1 MKMLK
6 QTISDTS
13 DEILAILETQAK
25 LNIHKANKKKMQQE
39 IDEERSSILAR
50 VKLLNEEVSRIR
62 GRMEYID
69 VKDIMYLVSYF
80 QKEFDLSF
88 DEAFETASHN
98 ISLEAEMQGVW
109 WLFPE
114 APKKKKKAAL
124 KKNLDSPPTV
134 IVGCRDM
141 TKCLP
146 NGTHIRTNTP
156 LVRTQLTGIYNSFAD
171 LQTSRVSRR
180 KVIEFEGK
188 MYSLNQFNLLPRKR
202 ERPEISPTSDAWLEC
217 ECKVG
222 EVWLPM
228 SNLPEMRV

>member
-13 DEILAILETQAK
+13 DEILAILENQAK

-50 VKLLNEEVSRIR
+50 IELLNEEVSRIR
-62 GRMEYID
+62 GRMECID

-80 QKEFDLSF
+80 QKGFDLSF

-98 ISLEAEMQGVW
+98 ISLEAEMQGV
-109 WLFPE
+109 FPE

-124 KKNLDSPPTV
+124 KKNPDALPTV

-146 NGTHIRTNTP
+146 NGTRIRTNTP
-156 LVRTQLTGIYNSFAD
+156 LARTQLTGIYNSFAD

-202 ERPEISPTSDAWLEC
+202 ERPEISPTADAWLEC
-217 ECKVG
+217 ECKLG

-228 SNLPEMRV
+228 SNLSEMRV